1 MDEERPGEKSFS
13 RHTMMARAHERS
25 RYVRCNS
32 ARMRHP
38 SSLGSFFTVLT
49 LPALMALGAGCSAS
63 PDTTDAPEPVDGEN
77 VSSGEQ
83 ALTSNEKAAFDFFVS
98 KGLTKVQSAGIVGN
112 LIQESNVL
120 PGSVQPGGPGRG
132 IAQWSVGG
140 RWNADHDDNVAW
152 YAATRGGSTG
162 SLTLQLDF
170 IWYELETFSGYG
182 LSKLRA
188 ASSLTSATVVFQQ
201 DFEGCGQ
208 CEQSTRVSYAQQVLS
223 AYGGGASGGGGGG
236 GRGAGGGGA
245 TCYSSTLGKTM
256 TENACVQSRSDRLW
270 YQCDNGRWVD
280 RWNDPAECNGVH
292 PL

>member
-1 MDEERPGEKSFS
+1 
-13 RHTMMARAHERS
+13 
-25 RYVRCNS
+25 
-32 ARMRHP
+32 MRTF
-38 SSLGSFFTVLT
+38 SSLVALLT
-49 LPALMALGAGCSAS
+49 LPAVVGLVGCAS
-63 PDTTDAPEPVDGEN
+63 APEPGDDEHA

-83 ALTSNEKAAFDFFVS
+83 ALTSNEKAAYDFFVA
-98 KGLTKVQSAGIVGN
+98 KGLSKVQSAGIVGN

-140 RWNADHDDNVAW
+140 RWNASHNDNLVS
-152 YAATRGGSTG
+152 YASMHGLSTG
-162 SLTLQLDF
+162 SLTTQLDF

-188 ASSLTSATVVFQQ
+188 STSISSATVVFQQ

-208 CEQSTRVSYAQQVLS
+208 CEQSTRISYAQQVLS

-236 GRGAGGGGA
+236 GSTSSGGTTGGGGA

-256 TENACVQSRSDRLW
+256 PENACVQSRADHLW
-270 YQCDNGRWVD
+270 YQCDNGSWVD
-280 RWNDPAECNGVH
+280 RWNDPTACNGVH